1 MVRAVEGVAGSLL
14 TEGAPLCYLFGFS
27 SLLILLHFDHELN
40 FIEKMIFR
48 GTVRVYEIAVNSYE
62 HPDVFWNLL
71 NRTQAAHLSGMKP
84 NVGGAWDVK

>member
-1 MVRAVEGVAGSLL
+1 
-14 TEGAPLCYLFGFS
+14 
-27 SLLILLHFDHELN
+27 
-40 FIEKMIFR
+40 MIFR